1 MEKDLPRVL
10 LISQVS
16 LSERATGINRTLF
29 NLFEDY
35 PSDRFMLYAPDQIL
49 KNDPTSSIFQKNI
62 ARFPEQ
68 FFLFPYQRNR
78 LGFLFNP
85 LFTILNHQLIDWLPL
100 ASYQKIADFSPEVI
114 LICPNG
120 SLSLLM
126 GYKLIQY
133 FDVPFLIYF
142 MDDWVALN
150 HLRWLTGNVQSI
162 CQFILQKAA
171 GWLMIS
177 PQLEQE
183 LAERYKIKP
192 QRSLIVHNPVDLS
205 NKTLPDF
212 TPLSRDNFRVVYA
225 GAIWP
230 MHYDAVAV
238 VAEAIYEL
246 RRDGIDIELVLH
258 TPVHF
263 WNAYQENWEKWQVT
277 YGNLIPYQE
286 LNQYLQKAD
295 LLLVASSFLPEHS
308 HVTRCSVQTKLTDYM
323 ASGRPILACG
333 PNYSAC
339 NQFVKNWNC
348 GLVCETNLV
357 SEIKEILL
365 TQIQNVGE
373 LYFFAKNGFEVLK
386 DNFESKKV
394 RYKLYEFIQQQSLR
408 IYS

>member
-1 MEKDLPRVL
+1 
-10 LISQVS
+10 
-16 LSERATGINRTLF
+16 
-29 NLFEDY
+29 
-35 PSDRFMLYAPDQIL
+35 
-49 KNDPTSSIFQKNI
+49 
-62 ARFPEQ
+62 
-68 FFLFPYQRNR
+68 
-78 LGFLFNP
+78 
-85 LFTILNHQLIDWLPL
+85 LPL

-120 SLSLLM
+120 SLGLLM
-126 GYKLIQY
+126 GYKLIKY
-133 FDVPFLIYF
+133 FDASFLVYF
-142 MDDWVALN
+142 MDDCLKFS
-150 HLRWLTGNVQSI
+150 HTRWLTSNIQSVGHLL
-162 CQFILQKAA
+162 LQKAA

-177 PQLEQE
+177 PQLEHE
-183 LAERYKIKP
+183 LAVRYKMKP

-212 TPLSRDNFRVVYA
+212 TPHSRDNFRVIYA
-225 GAIWP
+225 GAILP

-246 RRDGIDIELVLH
+246 RCDGIDIELVLH
-258 TPVHF
+258 TPAHF

-295 LLLVASSFLPEHS
+295 LLLVASSFLPENS
-308 HVTRCSVQTKLTDYM
+308 HATRCSVQTKLTDYM

-357 SEIKEILL
+357 SEMKEILL
-365 TQIQNVGE
+365 KQKHSIAE
-373 LYFFAKNGFEVLK
+373 LYFFAKNGFEVLQN
-386 DNFESKKV
+386 NFEAKKV
-394 RYKLYEFIQQQSLR
+394 RYKLYEFIQKQSLQM
-408 IYS
+408 YS

>member
-1 MEKDLPRVL
+1 MDKNLPRLL
-10 LISQVS
+10 LISEVS
-16 LSERATGINRTLF
+16 LSERETGINRTLF

-35 PSDRFMLYAPDQIL
+35 PSDRFMLYTPDESL
-49 KNDPTSSIFQKNI
+49 KNNPTSSIFQTNI
-62 ARFPEQ
+62 AAFPEQ
-68 FFLFPYQRNR
+68 FFPYQRNR

-85 LFTILNHQLIDWLPL
+85 LFTSLNYQLIDWLPL

-120 SLSLLM
+120 SLALLM

-133 FDVPFLIYF
+133 FDAPFLIYF

-150 HLRWLTGNVQSI
+150 HVRWLTGNVQSI

-205 NKTLPDF
+205 NNRLPDF
-212 TPLSRDNFRVVYA
+212 TPQFRDNFRVVYA

-246 RRDGIDIELVLH
+246 RRDGVDIELVLH
-258 TPVHF
+258 TPANF

-295 LLLVASSFLPEHS
+295 LLLVASSFLPENS
-308 HVTRCSVQTKLTDYM
+308 HMTRCSVQTKLTDYM

-348 GLVCETNLV
+348 GLVSETNLV
-357 SEIKEILL
+357 SEMKEILL
-365 TQIQNVGE
+365 KQKQSIAE
-373 LYFFAKNGFEVLK
+373 LYCFAKNGFEVLQ
-386 DNFESKKV
+386 DNFETKKV
-394 RYKLYEFIQQQSLR
+394 RYKLYEFIQ
-408 IYS
+408 